1 VAAYR
6 AASDPMITSDR
17 LRRKC
22 ILRFFTVACVLAGS
36 LLFSG
41 AAHAEEDGVD
51 AGFGN
56 QGIDLGGWRLDP
68 ATGAFVALEPGVA
81 SADPYQY
88 KYELQC
94 HLGGGDFDT
103 VCLADRVDCKNGPGG
118 TDGIPVIWRKAP
130 AGVPLP
136 TWSFHSG
143 PTCLFDPRPED
154 LLPRIAA
161 MIQTEFQKLPIS
173 AGTVTA
179 QPSPH
184 TLRGAET
191 NFFADAAEQPF
202 DITILAQKVH
212 VMAKPV
218 QYTWSYGDGTSL
230 GPQTAAGGPLPQDRW
245 GEKTFTSHVFTQTGD
260 FPVMLTTHFQGT
272 YSVNDGPPLPIPGQ
286 GQFSSPPQTVS
297 VWRSITRNYADD
309 CIRNP
314 QGQGCPGAAPVP

>member
-1 VAAYR
+1 MRLKNMSR
-6 AASDPMITSDR
+6 ALMTLLVLVSIILISGTSPARAEPPDIYSDWNPDSVQI
-17 LRRKC
+17 
-22 ILRFFTVACVLAGS
+22 
-36 LLFSG
+36 
-41 AAHAEEDGVD
+41 
-51 AGFGN
+51 
-56 QGIDLGGWRLDP
+56 GGWRLDP
-68 ATGAFVALEPGVA
+68 GTGKFVALEPGTP

-103 VCLADRVDCKNGPGG
+103 VCLAGLVDCRSGPEGKP
-118 TDGIPVIWRKAP
+118 GIPVVWLKAP
-130 AGVPLP
+130 AGVPNP

-143 PTCLFDPRPED
+143 PACLFDPRPED

-161 MIQTEFQKLPIS
+161 LIQSEFQKLPVA

-191 NFFADAAEQPF
+191 NFFAEAAEQQF

-212 VMAKPV
+212 IVARPV
-218 QYTWSYGDGTSL
+218 QYTWSYGDGSSL

-245 GEKTFTSHVFTQTGD
+245 GEKTATSHIFTQTGD
-260 FPVMLTTHFQGT
+260 FPVELTTYFQGT
-272 YSVNDGPPLPIPGQ
+272 YSVNGGPPLPIPGQ

-309 CIRNP
+309 CLRNP
-314 QGQGCPGAAPVP
+314 QGQGCPGAGSPAP